1 MRQSAEPKTSFVVY
15 QNALRPCVNDLNL
28 PLQNPNTRLGEVT
41 APLNDPILPLDDL
54 NSHWGDLSLPLGD
67 LNLLPGDRNLLLTA
81 LILYSD
87 DLILPVDDL
96 NLHLCDLIRPLNAPL
111 LPLDDLN
118 SLLDAPR
125 SRLRIPFFDA
135 KTQRRKESAENC
147 LHSLLFSLCAS
158 LRLCALASKLVILIP
173 SLSGRLRI
181 PASTQRRNG
190 AKKAQRNACISCCFS
205 SAYPCGAASLRQ
217 TPQKIAATRQDF
229 QTT

>member
-125 SRLRIPFFDA
+125 SRLRIP
-135 KTQRRKESAENC
+135 TSTRRRNGIKNC
-147 LHSLLFSLCAS
+147 LHFLLSFLCAS
-158 LRLCALASKLVILIP
+158 LRRCVFASDSAKNCSDLTGFPNYLTRILKSITLID
-173 SLSGRLRI
+173 SQSDNFI
-181 PASTQRRNG
+181 
-190 AKKAQRNACISCCFS
+190 
-205 SAYPCGAASLRQ
+205 
-217 TPQKIAATRQDF
+217 
-229 QTT
+229 